1 MGNEHDLVE
10 DVDTQTLIK
19 LVKFLERGKATGLDT
34 IHNEV
39 LRIGTTTSLFH
50 HLAELFYFFRRTR
63 LHPNCME
70 NSYPTYVT
78 EA

>member
-1 MGNEHDLVE
+1 MGNEHELVK

-19 LVKFLERGKATGLDT
+19 LVKFRKRGKVPGPDT
-34 IHNEV
+34 IHNVV
-39 LRIGTTTSLFH
+39 LRLATSW
-50 HLAELFYFFRRTR
+50 
-63 LHPNCME
+63 ME